1 MSEPNIIYELNL
13 DTDPGIG
20 DEFEPWLRKHTS
32 AMLELSGFRLATLY
46 SVESADDTEH
56 RHYSVHFLLESH
68 AALEQSVSEHAAETR
83 RVGQERFGEQLT
95 IHHRVLTESDALSP
109 HAPDMYCRNCSS
121 PIRGQY
127 CAGCGQRSISRVITM
142 WELTRDMVGDIADLD
157 SRIWRSLIPLL
168 LKPGHLTADYLQG
181 RRARY
186 MPPFRMYLVL
196 SILFFLL
203 MSVFHDSGTFI
214 DDGVISV
221 DSEEKLDQAQLDQ
234 ARETLAEVIPEH
246 ADNPELAKKLAE
258 IRDSLPQSVSDGE
271 TVPSVESNE
280 NDDRSVEEKCNDA
293 NIDIGD
299 DFMPW
304 ISEEEAEAKARQ
316 ICRKVVG
323 DRGRSLL
330 KGLQENF
337 PTMLFIFLP
346 VIALV
351 LKGLYPLSRRYYVEH
366 LLFVIHFHA
375 FVFLALIL
383 ELLIFELAATIQ
395 FPTWPFTT
403 VLSLYIP
410 YYLYRSMR
418 RVYGQ
423 SRAATLYKY
432 VLLLFFYFFSLLLT
446 FLAALVFTAFTL

>member
-13 DTDPGIG
+13 ETSPGIG
-20 DEFEPWLRKHTS
+20 DEFEPWLRRHTS

-46 SVESADDTEH
+46 SVESADDAEH
-56 RHYSVHFLLESH
+56 RHYCVHFLLESH

-83 RVGQERFGEQLT
+83 RAGLEKFGDQLT

-168 LKPGHLTADYLQG
+168 LKPGHLTADYLKG

-203 MSVFHDSGTFI
+203 MSLFHDTDNFI
-214 DDGVISV
+214 DDSV
-221 DSEEKLDQAQLDQ
+221 VMTDSEMPLDQEQLDKVRKSLDE
-234 ARETLAEVIPEH
+234 AIPEN
-246 ADNPELAKKLAE
+246 ADNPEVAKRLAE
-258 IRDSLPQSVSDGE
+258 VRSNLPQ
-271 TVPSVESNE
+271 TVPDEIADLPIEDEVLSE
-280 NDDRSVEEKCNDA
+280 RAKEKCKDV
-293 NIDIGD
+293 NIDMGD
-299 DFMPW
+299 SFMPW
-304 ISEEEAEAKARQ
+304 ISEEQAEAKLRK
-316 ICRKVVG
+316 ICEKVVA
-323 DRGRSLL
+323 DSGRSLL

-337 PTMLFIFLP
+337 PQMLFIFLP

-383 ELLIFELAATIQ
+383 ELLVVELAATIQ

-403 VLSLYIP
+403 LLSLYIP

-423 SRAATLYKY
+423 SRVATLYKY
-432 VLLLFFYFFSLLLT
+432 VLLFFFYFFSLLLT
-446 FLAALVFTAFTL
+446 ALATLAFTAFTL

>member
-20 DEFEPWLRKHTS
+20 DEFEPWLRKHTG
-32 AMLELSGFRLATLY
+32 AMLKLAGFKSATLY
-46 SVESADDTEH
+46 SVDSAEDAEH
-56 RHYSVHFLLESH
+56 HHYCVHFLLESH
-68 AALEQSVSEHAAETR
+68 AALEQSVSEHAAQTR
-83 RVGQERFGEQLT
+83 RAGQERFGEQLT
-95 IHHRVLTESDALSP
+95 IHHQVLTESDALSP

-142 WELTRDMVGDIADLD
+142 WELTRDMVGDLADLD

-168 LKPGHLTADYLQG
+168 FKPGHLTADYLQG

-203 MSVFHDSGTFI
+203 MSVFHDSDSFI
-214 DDGVISV
+214 DGDVVRI
-221 DSEEKLDQAQLDQ
+221 DSEEQLDE
-234 ARETLAEVIPEH
+234 ARDTLDEVIPKT
-246 ADNPELAKKLAE
+246 ADNPELAKQLTQ
-258 IRDSLPQSVSDGE
+258 IQDSLPQSISDDV
-271 TVPSVESNE
+271 TVLSEEGNE
-280 NDDRSVEEKCNDA
+280 NGDRSVEEKCNDA

-299 DFMPW
+299 EFMPW

-323 DRGRSLL
+323 DQGRSLL

-383 ELLIFELAATIQ
+383 ELLIFELAAIIQ
-395 FPTWPFTT
+395 FPTWPFTAA
-403 VLSLYIP
+403 LSLYIP

-446 FLAALVFTAFTL
+446 FLAALLFTAFTL

>member
-1 MSEPNIIYELNL
+1 MSEHNIIYELNL

-20 DEFEPWLRKHTS
+20 DEFEPWVRKHAS
-32 AMLELSGFRLATLY
+32 AMLELTGFRSATLY
-46 SVESADDTEH
+46 CAESTEDTEH

-68 AALEQSVSEHAAETR
+68 AALEQSISEHAAQTR
-83 RVGQERFGEQLT
+83 MAGMERFGEQLT
-95 IHHRVLTESDALSP
+95 ISHRVLTENDALSP
-109 HAPDMYCRNCSS
+109 NAPDMYCRNCSA

-142 WELTRDMVGDIADLD
+142 WELTRDMVGDLADLD

-168 LKPGHLTADYLQG
+168 TKPGHLTADYLKG

-203 MSVFHDSGTFI
+203 VSLFHDTDNFI
-214 DDGVISV
+214 DQNGGVTIDGGGSATQ
-221 DSEEKLDQAQLDQ
+221 EQLDE
-234 ARETLAEVIPEH
+234 ARARLSEAIPEN
-246 ADNPELAKKLAE
+246 ADNPEVAKQLAQ
-258 IRDSLPQSVSDGE
+258 IRDNLPKA
-271 TVPSVESNE
+271 VPEGTGLP
-280 NDDRSVEEKCNDA
+280 EEDEKSAEQKCDEA
-293 NIDIGD
+293 NIEIGD
-299 DFMPW
+299 EFMPW
-304 ISEEEAEAKARQ
+304 ISEEEAEAKVRQ

-323 DRGRSLL
+323 DKGRSLL
-330 KGLQENF
+330 RGLQENL
-337 PTMLFIFLP
+337 PKMLFIFLP

-375 FVFLALIL
+375 FVFLALII
-383 ELLIFELAATIQ
+383 ELLAVELAAIVQ
-395 FPTWPFTT
+395 VPTWPLTAA
-403 VLSLYIP
+403 LSLYIP

-446 FLAALVFTAFTL
+446 FLAALIFTAFTL

>member
-20 DEFEPWLRKHTS
+20 DDFEPWLRQHTS
-32 AMLELSGFRLATLY
+32 AMLELAGFRSATLY
-46 SVESADDTEH
+46 CVESAEDAEH
-56 RHYSVHFLLESH
+56 RHYCIHFLLESH
-68 AALEQSVSEHAAETR
+68 AALEQSINEHAAQTR
-83 RVGQERFGEQLT
+83 RVGTERFGDQLA
-95 IHHRVLTESDALSP
+95 IHHRVLTENAALAP
-109 HAPDMYCRNCSS
+109 NAPDMYCRNCSS

-142 WELTRDMVGDIADLD
+142 WELTRDMVGDLADLD
-157 SRIWRSLIPLL
+157 SRLWRSLIPLL
-168 LKPGHLTADYLQG
+168 LKPGHLTADYLKG

-203 MSVFHDSGTFI
+203 VSVFHDTDSFVDESGGVTI
-214 DDGVISV
+214 DTKTPASQ
-221 DSEEKLDQAQLDQ
+221 EQLDG
-234 ARETLAEVIPEH
+234 ARKALTEAIPEN
-246 ADNPELAKKLAE
+246 ADNPEVAKRLAE
-258 IRDSLPQSVSDGE
+258 IRDQLPE
-271 TVPSVESNE
+271 TVPAGVPDSPAE
-280 NDDRSVEEKCNDA
+280 DDGRSAEEKCTDA
-293 NIDIGD
+293 DINIGD
-299 DFMPW
+299 AFMPW

-316 ICRKVVG
+316 ICQKVVG
-323 DRGRSLL
+323 DNGRSLL
-330 KGLQENF
+330 RGLQENA

-375 FVFLALIL
+375 FVFLALIF
-383 ELLIFELAATIQ
+383 ELLVVELAAVIQ
-395 FPTWPFTT
+395 FPTWPLTT
-403 VLSLYIP
+403 LLSLYMP

-418 RVYGQ
+418 TVYRQ

-446 FLAALVFTAFTL
+446 FLAALIFTAFTL

>member
-1 MSEPNIIYELNL
+1 
-13 DTDPGIG
+13 
-20 DEFEPWLRKHTS
+20 
-32 AMLELSGFRLATLY
+32 
-46 SVESADDTEH
+46 
-56 RHYSVHFLLESH
+56 
-68 AALEQSVSEHAAETR
+68 
-83 RVGQERFGEQLT
+83 
-95 IHHRVLTESDALSP
+95 
-109 HAPDMYCRNCSS
+109 
-121 PIRGQY
+121 
-127 CAGCGQRSISRVITM
+127 M

-203 MSVFHDSGTFI
+203 MSVFHDSDTFI
-214 DDGVISV
+214 DDGVVSI
-221 DSEEKLDQAQLDQ
+221 DSEEQLDQ
-234 ARETLAEVIPEH
+234 EQLDRAHKTLAEAAKEN
-246 ADNPELAKKLAE
+246 ADNPEVAKKLAE
-258 IRDSLPQSVSDGE
+258 IRDSLPPSASDNV
-271 TVPSVESNE
+271 TIPPVEDDE
-280 NDDRSVEEKCNDA
+280 NDDRSVEEKCNEA
-293 NIDIGD
+293 NIEIGD

-323 DRGRSLL
+323 DRGKSLL
-330 KGLQENF
+330 SGLQENF

-375 FVFLALIL
+375 FVFLVLIL
-383 ELLIFELAATIQ
+383 ELLIVELAATIQ

-403 VLSLYIP
+403 VLSLYLP

-423 SRAATLYKY
+423 SRGATLYKY

-446 FLAALVFTAFTL
+446 FLAALLFTAFTL